1 MSHRQVPNILFPAII
16 VSSAVFGLLTLPF
29 FYAQTQ
35 NSPSAKISIWGQEL
49 QPILATR
56 NRNLTIRY
64 IGGAM
69 VISVVVG
76 FGTVELRRRLQ
87 KPPSKLPDAEK
98 DAENQSASQLEPNP
112 MVFLAEAETTHLPP
126 EWLQPDSEQPM
137 TRTRRWPIL
146 RAEAGAD
153 VGADVDVDAA
163 VVELSEAGE
172 ICQISVQPSQRRLI
186 ATEIAGQYYS
196 FFQSV
201 PTRDAAW
208 EIAQQLS
215 QTKRQILITP
225 IEQEYAVWVLQPQA
239 KRDLNT
245 VS

>member
-1 MSHRQVPNILFPAII
+1 M
-16 VSSAVFGLLTLPF
+16 
-29 FYAQTQ
+29 
-35 NSPSAKISIWGQEL
+35 
-49 QPILATR
+49 
-56 NRNLTIRY
+56 
-64 IGGAM
+64 
-69 VISVVVG
+69 
-76 FGTVELRRRLQ
+76 
-87 KPPSKLPDAEK
+87 
-98 DAENQSASQLEPNP
+98 
-112 MVFLAEAETTHLPP
+112 
-126 EWLQPDSEQPM
+126 
-137 TRTRRWPIL
+137 RTRRWPIL
-146 RAEAGAD
+146 RAETDADAGA
-153 VGADVDVDAA
+153 DVDAA
-163 VVELSEAGE
+163 VVELGEAGE